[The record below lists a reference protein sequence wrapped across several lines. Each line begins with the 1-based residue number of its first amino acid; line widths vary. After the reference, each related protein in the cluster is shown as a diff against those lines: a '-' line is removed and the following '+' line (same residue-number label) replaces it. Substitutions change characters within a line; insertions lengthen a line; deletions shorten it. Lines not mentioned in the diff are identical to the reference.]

1 MAIPEQVRKQSEA
14 VQELYKQLNGEA
26 GTSDVAEAGQE
37 TVVAGDNDDDAAD
50 EIVYGDAAQAPGDE
64 HTAGASDKEDENSDT
79 YAQRWR
85 SLQGSYNATVRQKS
99 ELEQRVQQMEQLL
112 ASLSAQQ
119 SATST
124 PAQQE
129 QTQSQRLVSDDEVNE
144 YGESI
149 DVMRKV
155 SREELVPVAQRLAQI
170 ENMLQQVQANVVPQ
184 VQAVA
189 QRQQVTAEQQFWSDL
204 TSYVPNWRDINDNAS
219 FQTWLLDVDP
229 LTGTNRQTYL
239 EEAQRSLD
247 AHRVSAFFQTWLEST
262 GQASVAQSTSATSNE
277 LERQVSPGRSRG
289 VSASANRQPKTY
301 SPDDI
306 KKFFND
312 VRSGKYKGREQERDR
327 LERDIFAAQREGRI
341 VVNA

>member
-14 VQELYKQLNGEA
+14 VQELYKQLNGET
-26 GTSDVAEAGQE
+26 GTGSDAEVGQE
-37 TVVAGDNDDDAAD
+37 TVDAGDDTPTADANANDN
-50 EIVYGDAAQAPGDE
+50 AAQVSGDE
-64 HTAGASDKEDENSDT
+64 QTSGTSNTEDENSET

-85 SLQGSYNATVRQKS
+85 SLQGSYNATVRQKT
-99 ELEQRVQQMEQLL
+99 ELEQRVAQMEQLL

-119 SATST
+119 SAA
-124 PAQQE
+124 PARTE
-129 QTQSQRLVSDDEVNE
+129 QAQPERLVSDQEINE

-155 SREELVPVAQRLAQI
+155 SREELIPVAQRLAQI
-170 ENMLQQVQANVVPQ
+170 EGLLQQMQANVVPQ

-189 QRQQVTAEQQFWSDL
+189 QRQQVSAEQQFWSDL
-204 TSYVPNWRDINDNAS
+204 TAYVPNWREVNDNDG
-219 FQTWLLDVDP
+219 FQSWLLDIDP
-229 LTGTNRQTYL
+229 LTGVARQTYL

-247 AHRVSAFFQTWLEST
+247 AYRVSAFFRTWLEST
-262 GQASVAQSTSATSNE
+262 GQAFVAQSAPVISNE
-277 LERQVSPGRSRG
+277 LEKQVAPGRSRG
-289 VSASANRQPKTY
+289 AGSSAAKQPKTY

-306 KKFFND
+306 KKFFNE

-327 LERDIFAAQREGRI
+327 IERDIFAAQREGRI

>member
-14 VQELYKQLNGEA
+14 VQELYKQLNAEA
-26 GTSDVAEAGQE
+26 GTSGDAETGQE
-37 TVVAGDNDDDAAD
+37 GDDAGNDNPPAD
-50 EIVYGDAAQAPGDE
+50 ESVNDGAAQAPTDE
-64 HTAGASDKEDENSDT
+64 HTGGASEKEDENSET

-112 ASLSAQQ
+112 ASLSAQK
-119 SATST
+119 ST
-124 PAQQE
+124 APAPVQE
-129 QTQSQRLVSDDEVNE
+129 QTQPQQLISQQEVDE

-155 SREELVPVAQRLAQI
+155 SREELIPVAQRLAQI
-170 ENMLQQVQANVVPQ
+170 EGLLQQMQANVVPQ

-204 TSYVPNWRDINDNAS
+204 TAYVPNWREVNDNDG
-219 FQTWLLDVDP
+219 FQTWLLETDP
-229 LTGTNRQTYL
+229 LTGVARQTYL

-247 AHRVSAFFQTWLEST
+247 AHRVSAFFRTWLEST
-262 GQASVAQSTSATSNE
+262 GQASVAQSTPAPSNE
-277 LERQVSPGRSRG
+277 LAKQVAPGRSRG
-289 VSASANRQPKTY
+289 SGAPASSQPKTY
-301 SPDDI
+301 SPEDI

-312 VRSGKYKGREQERDR
+312 VRTGKYKGREQERDR
-327 LERDIFAAQREGRI
+327 IERDIFAAQREGRI